1 MSAVKDKGNINYI
14 QILHVQVQQKVPRK
28 ILEKFFI
35 IKKCTQ
41 YKTSHTLKFYLFEL
55 PDNKHFGKFFSKYEV
70 LFLDQS
76 NFSSNPFQIL
86 ILQRFP
92 CSLAIS
98 VKFHTGQL
106 TPLLE
111 TILIMF
117 FIGFSILSY
126 PIRPYTL
133 ITGFTKTYTKPRQS
147 NDY

>member
-28 ILEKFFI
+28 KLEKFFI

-55 PDNKHFGKFFSKYEV
+55 PDNKHFGKLFSKYEV

-86 ILQRFP
+86 ILQYPIPRDSPPPLPSLLNFILANWHP
-92 CSLAIS
+92 SWKQNSSCFSLA
-98 VKFHTGQL
+98 FLFYL
-106 TPLLE
+106 TPFDH
-111 TILIMF
+111 T
-117 FIGFSILSY
+117 
-126 PIRPYTL
+126 P
-133 ITGFTKTYTKPRQS
+133 
-147 NDY
+147 